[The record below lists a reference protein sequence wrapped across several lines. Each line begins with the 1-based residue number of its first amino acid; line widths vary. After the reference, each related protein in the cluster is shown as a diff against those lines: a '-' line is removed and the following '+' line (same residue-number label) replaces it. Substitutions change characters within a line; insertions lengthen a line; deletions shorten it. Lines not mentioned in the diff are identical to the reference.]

1 MTEITFRLYQ
11 PGDEVPIL
19 ETFNRTFAE
28 AWDEGYVDRTLAEWE
43 WEFLGNPAGHRIL
56 LGMAEDGRVAC
67 QYAAVPI
74 RVWAGRELS
83 FFHAV
88 DSMVHPEF
96 RTGLRKRGLFLEVA
110 ERFFEEFGGKV
121 DDLGFGYPVRPA
133 WRIGERFLGYR
144 LIRSLDYLLRPTADL
159 LSAPAAIEV
168 REVERFSP
176 ALDAFELGLRNDFDC
191 MTIKDRGYLDWR
203 YPDCP
208 RHDYHI
214 LEAWDGDQ
222 YRGFV
227 VLRLEGGLVPDS
239 AMIGD
244 FLVAPDDRDALR
256 ALLATANRLARD
268 SGCSQLLTV
277 QNPELP
283 LFGVLSDLGFR
294 AEPSS
299 NWLER
304 KLGSR
309 DWTSGLDQEW
319 LGGHW
324 QYCLGD
330 SDLF

>member
-11 PGDEVPIL
+11 PGDEGPIL

-56 LGMAEDGRVAC
+56 LGVAEDGRVAC

-144 LIRSLDYLLRPTADL
+144 LIRSLDYLLRPVAEPLEDR
-159 LSAPAAIEV
+159 AGIQV
-168 REVERFSP
+168 KEVERFSP
-176 ALDAFELGLRNDFDC
+176 ALDAFELGLRDRFAC
-191 MTIKDRGYLDWR
+191 MTIKDRRYLDWR
-203 YPDCP
+203 YADCP
-208 RHDYHI
+208 GHEYHV
-214 LEAWDGDQ
+214 LEAWEGER

-227 VLRLEGGLVPDS
+227 VLRLEGGLVPGS

-244 FLVAPDDRDALR
+244 FLVAPDDRDALQGLVAAAGR
-256 ALLATANRLARD
+256 IARGG
-268 SGCSQLLTV
+268 GCSQLLTV
-277 QNPELP
+277 QNPSLP
-283 LFGVLSDLGFR
+283 LFGLWTDLGFR
-294 AEPSS
+294 AEPSA